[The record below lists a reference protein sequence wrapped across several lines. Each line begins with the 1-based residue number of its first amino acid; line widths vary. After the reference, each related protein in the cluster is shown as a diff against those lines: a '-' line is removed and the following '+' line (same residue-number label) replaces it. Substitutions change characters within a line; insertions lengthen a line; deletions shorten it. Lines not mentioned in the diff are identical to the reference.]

1 MQYNNNSQMTLREKA
16 SRKDL
21 QTQQGNLVCYSPW
34 GHKESGH
41 DLQTEQQQK
50 QRGREAGVR

>member
-34 GHKESGH
+34 GHKESDMTYRLNNNKNSEGEK
-41 DLQTEQQQK
+41 LE
-50 QRGREAGVR
+50 